1 MTTKPLITLGLTAFN
16 AQDTIEGA
24 LQSAKTQSYKNTEIV
39 IVDDCSTDGTWDII
53 QKLAKK
59 DKSLRVFQNVKNM
72 GVAGTRNR
80 IIHEAKGTFL
90 CFFDDDDESLPNRV
104 ATQYGRIISYEKEF
118 AGGAPVICHSAR
130 TQVYPDG
137 ILRIERTVGT
147 LKGMAPHGVA
157 MARRILVGTPLHDGY
172 GSLATCSQM
181 ARLSTYKLFMFDP
194 DFERSEDTDFNVR
207 AALFGAHFVGIDTPL
222 VTQKM
227 SFGSEKTLRKEFEF
241 SRRLINKH
249 SAKIKDWADLDFVK
263 KWAEVKF
270 IYLSQ
275 GKGVFLKKLIP
286 LFVRYPIHVLKRL
299 FWARQS
305 ASFLAHQSRFHKAM
319 EEK

>member
-24 LQSAKTQSYKNTEIV
+24 IKSAKAQTYKNTEIV
-39 IVDDCSTDGTWDII
+39 IVDDCSTDSTWDMI

-59 DKSLRVFQNVKNM
+59 DKTLRVFQNVKNM

-80 IIHEAKGTFL
+80 IIHEAKGDFL
-90 CFFDDDDESLPNRV
+90 CFFDDDDESLPDRV
-104 ATQYGRIISYEKEF
+104 ALQLKRITTYENEF
-118 AGGAPVICHSAR
+118 ASGTPVVCHSAR
-130 TQVYPDG
+130 TQIYPDG
-137 ILRIERTVGT
+137 TSRIEHTVGT
-147 LKGMAPHGVA
+147 LKGVAPHGKAV
-157 MARRILVGTPLHDGY
+157 ARRILVGTPLHDGY
-172 GSLATCSQM
+172 GSLATCAQM

-227 SFGSEKTLRKEFEF
+227 SFGSEKTLCKEFEF
-241 SRRLINKH
+241 SHRLINKH
-249 SAKIKDWADLDFVK
+249 AAKIKDWADLDFVR

-275 GKGVFLKKLIP
+275 GKGAFLKKLIP
-286 LFVRYPIHVLKRL
+286 LFLRYPIHVLKRL